1 VRRRKRSARGTRV
14 FFATDLHGSDLC
26 FKKFC
31 AAPEFYGATHL
42 ILGGD
47 LTGKLLIPI
56 VAGGDGAT
64 FRLGGVTEQIERAD
78 LDGQLKRLGNM
89 GYYPV
94 VVDAETAEQL
104 AADGRLYEQRLQEEA
119 VARAR
124 RWIAYA
130 REKLGGSVQI
140 LVAGGNDDD
149 PAIDEVFQDDGVF
162 VNGEGRV
169 AEIGGVTIASCG
181 WSNPTP
187 WDTPREC
194 SEADLRARL
203 EAVVAEV
210 DDPSAAI
217 FNFHVPPHDTA
228 LDVCPE
234 LDEELRVVTVM
245 GSPVMQHAGSTAVRE
260 LLQEVQP
267 RVSVHGHIHESR
279 GVEQIGRTTAVN
291 AGSEY
296 SEGVLLGAVIDLDR
310 EPANVVLTAG

>member
-1 VRRRKRSARGTRV
+1 VRRRRSARGARV

-47 LTGKLLIPI
+47 LTGKLLIPV
-56 VAGGDGAT
+56 VADGERAT
-64 FRLGGVTEQIERAD
+64 FRLGGVTEEIALSD

-94 VVDAETAEQL
+94 VGDAAMAEEL
-104 AADGRLYEQRLQEEA
+104 SDGRRYEQRLQDEA
-119 VARAR
+119 LARAR
-124 RWIAYA
+124 RWIDYA
-130 REKLGGSVQI
+130 AEKVGGSVQI

-149 PAIDEVFQDDGVF
+149 PAIDEVFRDDGVF
-162 VNGEGRV
+162 INGEGRV

-194 SEADLRARL
+194 SEDELRARL
-203 EAVVAEV
+203 DAVVAGV
-210 DDPSAAI
+210 GDPSAAI

-234 LDEELRVVTVM
+234 VDDELRVVTVM
-245 GSPVMQHAGSTAVRE
+245 GSPVLQHAGSTAVRALIE
-260 LLQEVQP
+260 AVQP

-310 EPANVVLTAG
+310 DPAGVVLTAG